1 MDMLLLLSP
10 LDASGKPGL
19 LLLILPV
26 LVIFGIFIGVYTAR
40 QRTKRR
46 TSHGSNEA

>member
-1 MDMLLLLSP
+1 MDLLLLLSP

-26 LVIFGIFIGVYTAR
+26 LVIFGIFFGVYTAR
-40 QRTKRR
+40 QRMRR
-46 TSHGSNEA
+46 RSSRRSN

>member
-1 MDMLLLLSP
+1 MDLLLLLSP

-26 LVIFGIFIGVYTAR
+26 LVIFGIFFGVYTAR
-40 QRTKRR
+40 QRMRR
-46 TSHGSNEA
+46 RSSRRSS

>member
-1 MDMLLLLSP
+1 MDLLFLLSP

-26 LVIFGIFIGVYTAR
+26 LVIFGIFIGVYTFR
-40 QRTKRR
+40 QRMKRR
-46 TSHGSNEA
+46 SSHRSS